1 MILIENIYMN
11 PEDGTRFRQDNS
23 NTLLPSLSISD
34 SSGGS
39 GSREA
44 DLKNMFVR
52 LYVPIF
58 NLTMCVF
65 FYILWKT
72 QPIANFVHCVRFR
85 LGYMNYMFD
94 IQ

>member
-34 SSGGS
+34 GSGGS

-44 DLKNMFVR
+44 DLKNMFVS
-52 LYVPIF
+52 
-58 NLTMCVF
+58 
-65 FYILWKT
+65 
-72 QPIANFVHCVRFR
+72 
-85 LGYMNYMFD
+85 
-94 IQ
+94 